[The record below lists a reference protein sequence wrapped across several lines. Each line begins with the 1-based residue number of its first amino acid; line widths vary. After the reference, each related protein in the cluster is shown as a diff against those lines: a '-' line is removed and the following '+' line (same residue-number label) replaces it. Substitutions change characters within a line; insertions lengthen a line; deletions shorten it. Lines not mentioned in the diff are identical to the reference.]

1 MPGYPQRTSKHPPF
15 YICLLDRVL
24 VITMWQVRYLAIQ
37 SPCWLIKQQVHGAP
51 GIDPGIGKWGLKKRR
66 ENTTAET
73 RGGGTSSPE
82 EVRQGGSNCPEIY
95 RCLPD
100 RIWWKFLA
108 YDGAYHPH
116 FAVRKQE
123 VRWKEKFHDVKWV
136 LWGPM
141 ALPWPCSTASLL
153 NQRPFTSPCARVNLD
168 CQTGSAQKHLEDV

>member
-37 SPCWLIKQQVHGAP
+37 SPCWLIKLQVHGAP

-108 YDGAYHPH
+108 YDGATILILQLGN
-116 FAVRKQE
+116 RKFDERRSFMTLNEFSEGQWHYLGH
-123 VRWKEKFHDVKWV
+123 V
-136 LWGPM
+136 PQ
-141 ALPWPCSTASLL
+141 PAS
-153 NQRPFTSPCARVNLD
+153 
-168 CQTGSAQKHLEDV
+168 